1 MAGEGAHPRDAIHDL
16 IDGRLDPA
24 RQVEVESH
32 LALCDTCR
40 READA
45 MSSLK
50 HALRE
55 GLPEIDLP
63 EGLEDEL
70 AAALDGESGQVA
82 ARGQFGSTTPAS
94 VPRRAVMRA
103 VLITAA
109 AAAAAVVAIWLMRSS
124 EDPRDIAGT
133 LAEDFDAIAG
143 ARLAIDLAVTD
154 PVKLEGAFTVRGIPF
169 PTHVYDLTM
178 MDFRLAG
185 GRVHQVDG
193 RPSALFAYRSGT
205 GAWLVCQMFQGE
217 ASELPA
223 GARQVAKNGFEF
235 QVYRRERVTVV
246 VWAEG
251 RVLCALASDLPEAA
265 VLELAIAKAMKV

>member
-1 MAGEGAHPRDAIHDL
+1 MAGEDAHPRGAIHDL

-32 LALCDTCR
+32 LVLCDTCR

-55 GLPEIDLP
+55 GLPEIELP

-82 ARGQFGSTTPAS
+82 ARGRFGSATPAS
-94 VPRRAVMRA
+94 APRRVVMRA
-103 VLITAA
+103 LLITAA
-109 AAAAAVVAIWLMRSS
+109 AAAVAVVAIWLMRSS

-133 LAEDFDAIAG
+133 LAGDFDAIAG
-143 ARLAIDLAVTD
+143 ARLALDLVVTD

-185 GRVHQVDG
+185 GRVHHVDG
-193 RPSALFAYRSGT
+193 RPSALFAYRSGK

-223 GARQVAKNGFEF
+223 GASQVAKNGFEF